1 MGRPGRVA
9 ATQFLHAALNGVFGI
24 FPAGIFV
31 FVIIFFNKPGNVFI
45 DAVEIFLH
53 QRKDG
58 GIEFFFLFTGKLF
71 VGTFAENF
79 KVIEAESFGICHLCT
94 EMHIFFVHGKEGF
107 HVSLKGIF
115 YTVTDETGGF
125 PPVDP
130 LDNGIGRT
138 ICFLPNRLLRFAA
151 ASGRKVFQT

>member
-1 MGRPGRVA
+1 MA
-9 ATQFLHAALNGVFGI
+9 SLESFQLASLFCNHI
-24 FPAGIFV
+24 
-31 FVIIFFNKPGNVFI
+31 FNKPCNVFI

-94 EMHIFFVHGKEGF
+94 EIHIFLYMEK
-107 HVSLKGIF
+107 
-115 YTVTDETGGF
+115 
-125 PPVDP
+125 
-130 LDNGIGRT
+130 
-138 ICFLPNRLLRFAA
+138 
-151 ASGRKVFQT
+151 KVFM